1 MAIEKMP
8 ESIEQRL
15 TIEQASELYGVHKAT
30 IRRWITSGRLPA
42 YRVGRLVRIK
52 ASDLESLGTRIPN
65 AGGQQ

>member
-1 MAIEKMP
+1 MAIEMP

-15 TIEQASELYGVHKAT
+15 TIDQASALYGVHPAT
-30 IRRWITSGRLPA
+30 IRRWIASGRLPA

-52 ASDLESLGTRIPN
+52 ASDLETLGKRIPN